1 MRVFGL
7 FILFFLT
14 CAPIGASA
22 DSVKQAAIVIII
34 DDLGNNF
41 PLGMRAINLPGP
53 ITYAVLPHRP
63 HSAKLATAAHQS
75 GKEVM
80 LHMPMENTQG
90 HNIGVGGLTAQLDH
104 NAFEHQINRAINSV
118 PFIQGINNHM
128 GSRLTQDSDKMGWLM
143 ELLKKYPLYFVDSRT
158 SAHSI
163 AGNIAVGKNIP
174 SLDRDV
180 FLDHDDDPKA
190 IAIQFKRL
198 LKIARER
205 GTAVAI
211 GHPYLSTLGYLE
223 NVLPKLDALGIKL
236 VSPSGLLLIKNQ
248 QAAQSTLPQT
258 ITASLPNTVDRCR
271 IIEQV
276 DVTRVSCT

>member
-1 MRVFGL
+1 MRVLGL
-7 FILFFLT
+7 FALFFLT
-14 CAPIGASA
+14 CSPIGASA

-34 DDLGNNF
+34 DDLGNNL

-63 HSAKLATAAHQS
+63 HSAKLATAAHHS

-90 HNIGVGGLTAQLDH
+90 YNIGAGGLTSQLDH
-104 NAFEHQINRAINSV
+104 NAFEHQVNRAINSV
-118 PFIQGINNHM
+118 PFIQGVNNHM
-128 GSRLTQDSDKMGWLM
+128 GSSLTQDPGKMSWLM
-143 ELLKKYPLYFVDSRT
+143 GLLQKYPLYFVDSRT
-158 SAHSI
+158 SSNSV

-190 IAIQFKRL
+190 IAFQFRRL
-198 LKIARER
+198 LQIARKQ

-211 GHPYLSTLGYLE
+211 GHPYMSTLGYLE
-223 NVLPKLDALGIKL
+223 NVLPKLDGLGIKL

-248 QAAQSTLPQT
+248 QAAQDTQPQT
-258 ITASLPNTVDRCR
+258 VTAALPNEADRCR